1 MSQPSER
8 DVLEALRPIQDP
20 DFKRSIVDLG
30 FVKNL
35 RIDAGKVS
43 FAIELTT
50 PACPVKER
58 FQEEARAAVGK
69 LAVASGKGGV
79 GKSTLAVN
87 LALAL
92 AETGAKVGLLDCDVY
107 GPSIPLMLHI
117 SGRPQVTPDKK
128 IHPLQ
133 SYGLKLMSIGFLAGE
148 NAPVIWRGPM
158 VHGIIRQFLSD
169 VKWGELD
176 YLVLDLP
183 PGTGDAALT
192 ICQTAPL
199 AGAVIVTTPQEV
211 ALIDARKG
219 LQMFQR
225 VNVPVL
231 GIVENMS
238 YFICDGCE
246 KRHTLFGEGARS
258 GGGGARHRRARA
270 RAAAARRGG
279 GRRRGQADHH
289 FRAGLAG
296 RARDPRDRGAH
307 RAQAVDAQR
316 RGAAGARHQHRVG
329 EHALMKVV
337 RWDESAT
344 AFSPEKMKKV
354 GLFETEH
361 FFLDLY
367 CLEPGQSQ
375 KPHAHEGCHKVYLVV
390 EGRGKVR
397 VGGEERA
404 LASGEAAMAGSGEV
418 HGIENDSDARLVV
431 LTFMSPPPGKH
442 S

>member
-1 MSQPSER
+1 MSQLTER
-8 DVLEALRPIQDP
+8 DVLDALRPIQDP

-35 RIDAGKVS
+35 RIDDGKVS

-50 PACPVKER
+50 PACPVKEK
-58 FQEEARAAVGK
+58 FEGEARAAVAK
-69 LAVASGKGGV
+69 LPGVTAVDVTMTAQTRGSTHSQKPEGLADVKNVIAVASGKGGV
-79 GKSTLAVN
+79 GKSTVAVN

-92 AETGAKVGLLDCDVY
+92 AESGAKVGLLDCDVY
-107 GPSIPLMLHI
+107 GPSIPLMLNI

-128 IHPLQ
+128 IHPLM

-158 VHGIIRQFLSD
+158 VHGIIKQFLSD

-238 YFICDGCE
+238 YFVCDSCE
-246 KRHTLFGEGARS
+246 KRHTLFGEGGAERAAKELGTEVLGHIPLQPDVVTAGDS
-258 GGGGARHRRARA
+258 GKPTVVGAPDS
-270 RAAAARRGG
+270 AAAREIR
-279 GRRRGQADHH
+279 AI
-289 FRAGLAG
+289 AGLV
-296 RARDPRDRGAH
+296 ARKLSLLNA
-307 RAQAVDAQR
+307 
-316 RGAAGARHQHRVG
+316 
-329 EHALMKVV
+329 
-337 RWDESAT
+337 
-344 AFSPEKMKKV
+344 
-354 GLFETEH
+354 
-361 FFLDLY
+361 
-367 CLEPGQSQ
+367 
-375 KPHAHEGCHKVYLVV
+375 
-390 EGRGKVR
+390 
-397 VGGEERA
+397 
-404 LASGEAAMAGSGEV
+404 EAPPVIGTN
-418 HGIENDSDARLVV
+418 IEWVN
-431 LTFMSPPPGKH
+431 TP
-442 S
+442 

>member
-1 MSQPSER
+1 MSQLTER
-8 DVLEALRPIQDP
+8 DVLDALRPIQDP

-35 RIDAGKVS
+35 RIDGGNVS

-58 FQEEARAAVGK
+58 FEGEARAAVQKLPGVSSVDVTMTAQTRGSTHASK
-69 LAVASGKGGV
+69 PEGLEGVKNVLAVASGKGGV
-79 GKSTLAVN
+79 GKSTVAVN

-92 AETGAKVGLLDCDVY
+92 AESGAKVGLLDCDVY

-128 IHPLQ
+128 IHPLM

-238 YFICDGCE
+238 FFECDGCG
-246 KRHTLFGEGARS
+246 KRHQLFGS
-258 GGGGARHRRARA
+258 GGAE
-270 RAAAARRGG
+270 RAARELGTDVLGHVPLQPDVVTSGDEGRPTVIAAPDSPAAREIK
-279 GRRRGQADHH
+279 AI
-289 FRAGLAG
+289 AGLV
-296 RARDPRDRGAH
+296 ARKLSLLNAEAPP
-307 RAQAVDAQR
+307 V
-316 RGAAGARHQHRVG
+316 VG
-329 EHALMKVV
+329 
-337 RWDESAT
+337 T
-344 AFSPEKMKKV
+344 N
-354 GLFETEH
+354 
-361 FFLDLY
+361 
-367 CLEPGQSQ
+367 
-375 KPHAHEGCHKVYLVV
+375 
-390 EGRGKVR
+390 
-397 VGGEERA
+397 
-404 LASGEAAMAGSGEV
+404 
-418 HGIENDSDARLVV
+418 IEWVN
-431 LTFMSPPPGKH
+431 TP
-442 S
+442 

>member
-1 MSQPSER
+1 MTQPTER

-30 FVKNL
+30 FVKNV

-58 FQEEARAAVGK
+58 FQEEARTAVEK
-69 LAVASGKGGV
+69 LPGVSAVDVTMTAQTRGSTHASRPEGLEDVKNVIAVASGKGGV

-128 IHPLQ
+128 IHPLM

-231 GIVENMS
+231 GIIENMS
-238 YFICDGCE
+238 WFECDGCG
-246 KRHTLFGEGARS
+246 KRHALFGEG
-258 GGGGARHRRARA
+258 GAE
-270 RAAAARRGG
+270 RAAKELGTDVLGRVPMQPDVVAAGDAGKPTIVSAPDSPAAREIRNI
-279 GRRRGQADHH
+279 
-289 FRAGLAG
+289 AGLI
-296 RARDPRDRGAH
+296 ARKLSLLNA
-307 RAQAVDAQR
+307 
-316 RGAAGARHQHRVG
+316 
-329 EHALMKVV
+329 
-337 RWDESAT
+337 
-344 AFSPEKMKKV
+344 
-354 GLFETEH
+354 
-361 FFLDLY
+361 
-367 CLEPGQSQ
+367 
-375 KPHAHEGCHKVYLVV
+375 
-390 EGRGKVR
+390 
-397 VGGEERA
+397 
-404 LASGEAAMAGSGEV
+404 EAPPVLGTN
-418 HGIENDSDARLVV
+418 IEWVN
-431 LTFMSPPPGKH
+431 TP
-442 S
+442 

>member
-8 DVLEALRPIQDP
+8 DVLDALRPIQDP

-35 RIDAGKVS
+35 RIDGGRVS

-58 FQEEARAAVGK
+58 FEGEARAAVAK
-69 LAVASGKGGV
+69 LPGVTSVEVSMTAQTRGSAHASRPEGLEEVKNVIAVASGKGGV
-79 GKSTLAVN
+79 GKSTVAVN

-92 AETGAKVGLLDCDVY
+92 AESGAKVGVLDCDVY
-107 GPSIPLMLHI
+107 GPS
-117 SGRPQVTPDKK
+117 RPQVTPDKK
-128 IHPLQ
+128 IHPLM
-133 SYGLKLMSIGFLAGE
+133 SYGLRLMSIGFLAGE

-211 ALIDARKG
+211 SLIDARKG
-219 LQMFQR
+219 LQMFRR

-238 YFICDGCE
+238 WFECDGCG
-246 KRHTLFGEGARS
+246 KRHALFGEG
-258 GGGGARHRRARA
+258 GAE
-270 RAAAARRGG
+270 RAARELETDVLGRVPLQPDVVAAGDAGKPTMVSAPDSPAARELR
-279 GRRRGQADHH
+279 AI
-289 FRAGLAG
+289 AGLV
-296 RARDPRDRGAH
+296 ARKLSLLNA
-307 RAQAVDAQR
+307 
-316 RGAAGARHQHRVG
+316 
-329 EHALMKVV
+329 
-337 RWDESAT
+337 
-344 AFSPEKMKKV
+344 
-354 GLFETEH
+354 
-361 FFLDLY
+361 
-367 CLEPGQSQ
+367 
-375 KPHAHEGCHKVYLVV
+375 
-390 EGRGKVR
+390 
-397 VGGEERA
+397 
-404 LASGEAAMAGSGEV
+404 EAPPVLGTN
-418 HGIENDSDARLVV
+418 IEWVN
-431 LTFMSPPPGKH
+431 TP
-442 S
+442 